1 MEMSRN
7 NTEIKVSIEV
17 LIDIKKTEMTLF
29 EVLSRIEQIK
39 STPRYMDSEI
49 YLDGDLNAI
58 VAKTLIRESAAINR
72 TGAIP
77 EVTA

>member
-58 VAKTLIRESAAINR
+58 VAKTPIRESAAINR
-72 TGAIP
+72 AGAIP